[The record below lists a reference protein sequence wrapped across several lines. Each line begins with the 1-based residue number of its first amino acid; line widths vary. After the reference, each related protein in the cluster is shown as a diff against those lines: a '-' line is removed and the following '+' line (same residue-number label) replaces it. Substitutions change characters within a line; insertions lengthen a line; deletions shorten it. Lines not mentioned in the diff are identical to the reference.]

1 MYNIRKIFTLLALML
16 SLPILASSTELV
28 WQNASGNTQN
38 LSSYQG
44 SPVMVHFW
52 ASWCPPC
59 RSEMP
64 LLDAWISEHPSVPV
78 LLISVD
84 EDPEDAAIFL
94 QRTGIK
100 RAVNIAKPSALS
112 TLGIRGLPSTI
123 VIDQE
128 GNIAA
133 RYLGDLQWDDPKV
146 SAKVLAWF

>member
-1 MYNIRKIFTLLALML
+1 MRIIHQISTILVLLLALPL
-16 SLPILASSTELV
+16 WASGTELT
-28 WQNASGNTQN
+28 WQNVDGNSQH

-44 SPVMVHFW
+44 APVIVHFW
-52 ASWCPPC
+52 TSWCPPC

-64 LLDAWISEHPSVPV
+64 LLNAWIGEHPKVPV

-84 EDPEDAAIFL
+84 EDPEDAVDFL
-94 QRTGIK
+94 RRNGIK
-100 RAVNIAKPSALS
+100 GSINIAKPSALS
-112 TLGIRGLPSTI
+112 ALGVRGLPSTI
-123 VIDQE
+123 IIDQE